1 MILLKKMETGSREIM
16 GAMEEVVV
24 LIRLG
29 ATHVLRRGRDR
40 ESLHRSNVRAIMSG
54 RAQTQH

>member
-40 ESLHRSNVRAIMSG
+40 DFERACIA
-54 RAQTQH
+54 RT

>member
-24 LIRLG
+24 LIRLT
-29 ATHVLRRGRDR
+29 ATV
-40 ESLHRSNVRAIMSG
+40 SLKCHPVKEYLEGSL
-54 RAQTQH
+54 